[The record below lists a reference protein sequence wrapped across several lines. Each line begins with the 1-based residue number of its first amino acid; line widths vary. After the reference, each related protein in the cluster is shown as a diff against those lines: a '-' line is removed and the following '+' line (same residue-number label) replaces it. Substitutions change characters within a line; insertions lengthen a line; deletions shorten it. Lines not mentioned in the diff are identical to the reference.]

1 MHPMH
6 VYEVRPRKDHR
17 GVHLISD
24 GAPISS
30 TDQISGF
37 ARTTKMKTLMI
48 LLMASALTFGG
59 CASGAKFNDYA
70 AKLPAPKQGDG
81 RIWFFRPQKILGA
94 AVQPTVYLNGQ
105 AVGTAKPG
113 GFFHVDRPAGFY
125 EVKCTT
131 EWSDST
137 SFTLA
142 RHSTKYIRLI
152 MVPGL
157 LVGHVLPREESPT
170 NALEDLQTLNAN

>member
-1 MHPMH
+1 
-6 VYEVRPRKDHR
+6 
-17 GVHLISD
+17 
-24 GAPISS
+24 
-30 TDQISGF
+30 
-37 ARTTKMKTLMI
+37 MKTLM
-48 LLMASALTFGG
+48 LLLLGSALAIGG

-81 RIWFFRPQKILGA
+81 RIWFYRPQKILGA
-94 AVQPTVYLNGQ
+94 AVQPTVHLNGQ

-113 GFFHVDRPAGFY
+113 GFFHVDRPAGRY
-125 EVKCTT
+125 EVTCKT

-142 RHSTKYIRLI
+142 PQSTEYIRLI

-157 LVGHVLPREESPT
+157 LVGHVLPREDSPAD
-170 NALEDLQTLNAN
+170 ALEDLQTLKAN